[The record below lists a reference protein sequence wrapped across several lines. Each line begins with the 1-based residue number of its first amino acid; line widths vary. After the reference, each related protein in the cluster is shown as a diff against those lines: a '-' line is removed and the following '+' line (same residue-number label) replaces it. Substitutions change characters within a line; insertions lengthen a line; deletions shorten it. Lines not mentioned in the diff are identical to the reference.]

1 MLIRHQQQVL
11 NKTSR
16 KSIFLFVIISSL
28 TILVLPKCALGS
40 GQDLRSGGTVVGE
53 LTRGAEQLFEI
64 TLDRGEFFQLSI
76 IKGDL
81 NLSVALVEPGDRQ
94 LLEFVSHSYETVDLG
109 VVADSP
115 GPYLLKVRSL
125 EISEGTGR
133 FELRVQPVRI
143 AVDSDV
149 HESVA
154 RLALAAASQLC
165 ADWTED
171 SFHKAIEKYDE
182 ASRAWR
188 SARNFRGAAE
198 ALMRAGET
206 YFILGKYE
214 HALESY
220 KKAAL
225 ELRNG
230 RDRLLTAEV
239 NSRAGRLHSLLG
251 DNDTAQKL
259 LTADL
264 NYYSENVTD
273 VQSIVFKHARAQT
286 LSSLAEV
293 SYSKGNLVRLSNFVD
308 SSLKLFQET
317 GDRNGEARSLLFAG
331 YLADSI
337 GGLDKAITNFNQARD
352 LYRQMGN
359 RSGEALSI
367 TAVGI
372 THSLER
378 KDEAGIT
385 LHHEAMEMFRRI
397 GDRQSEAITVNAIGQ
412 AYYNLNQKPL
422 ALEHYKQALK
432 LFRDNGA
439 VDFTPVPVYQIAAL
453 YRETGD
459 EENALAYYEECIK
472 LSRLAK
478 KQRME
483 AYALND
489 VAAIYVTQ
497 GKREKALSQYHRVL
511 RFYALIG
518 DHRGQALALNNIGD
532 LYLSWGRHKEGL
544 SAYKL
549 ALPLSQQS
557 GERGIE
563 IATLYNVARTERDA
577 GALDAAKSHIESS
590 IEVIENLRTNVA
602 SPDFRSSYFSGVRK
616 HYDLYIDLLMQ
627 LDKRRPGQGFAA
639 AALLASERA
648 RARSLIEILAEAN
661 ADVRQG
667 VDPALLKRER
677 ELQNLLS
684 AETRYQLEVSN
695 SKEANSDPEMSQKFD
710 QLKGEYEALQG
721 QIRNQNP
728 RNDTLMR
735 PRALTVAEIQAQLGQ
750 ENTILLE
757 YALGDERSYVWA
769 VTPNSLTGYE
779 LPSRK
784 VLEDIAR
791 ELYASLTARQLGD
804 GIVDQG
810 YQARVQTADG
820 QAYEKAL
827 DLSQKLLGP
836 IAKQLGDKR
845 LLIVAEGALQ
855 YIPFDALPIPS
866 ADGMKTGE
874 PKNESNR
881 RQAGSDQWRFPDRP
895 LLISQH
901 EIISLPSISTLAAI
915 RAEASQQTSS
925 AKLVAVFAD
934 PVFSISDERV
944 PAGAKRQSDNV
955 AAVPQ
960 ITQDVALRDFRR
972 LTNRGDFTRLAH
984 AAEEADAI
992 EAAASGDAWIVKGF
1006 AASREQVLGDQT
1018 AQYRIVHFATHGIV
1032 NTEHPELSGIVL
1044 TMIKNDGSTDNG
1056 FLQLHD
1062 IYNLRL
1068 SAELTVLSA
1077 CDTGLGKDIRGEGLM
1092 GLTRGFMFAGSRS
1105 VVASL
1110 WKVDDRA
1117 TAVLMSYFYKA
1128 MLQKGLPPAA
1138 ALRWAK
1144 QELRKEPAW
1153 QAPFFWA
1160 GFVLQGEYDR
1170 PISVSP
1176 KHLTAR
1182 KPWLLL
1188 LITAVVVGFLIWQ
1201 ARNRRARAAQAKNSG
1216 PSEL

>member
-1 MLIRHQQQVL
+1 MLNHQQQL
-11 NKTSR
+11 LKKTSR
-16 KSIFLFVIISSL
+16 KSIFLFFIISSL
-28 TILVLPKCALGS
+28 TILMLPKSALGS
-40 GQDLRSGGTVVGE
+40 GQDLKAGGPVVGE
-53 LTRGAEQLFEI
+53 LAKGAEQRFEI
-64 TLDRGEFFQLSI
+64 SLARGEFLQLSI

-81 NLSVALVEPGDRQ
+81 NLSVALVGPGGRQ
-94 LLEFVSHSYETVDLG
+94 LIEYVSHNYETVDLAA
-109 VVADSP
+109 VVDSS
-115 GPYLLKVRSL
+115 GPYVLKVRSL
-125 EISEGTGR
+125 EIAEGTKR

-143 AVDSDV
+143 AAYRDV
-149 HESVA
+149 QESVA

-171 SFHKAIEKYDE
+171 SFHKTIEKYDE

-188 SARNFRGAAE
+188 SAGNFRGVAE
-198 ALMRAGET
+198 ALMKAGET
-206 YFILGKYE
+206 YFILGNYE

-225 ELRNG
+225 ELRKG
-230 RDRLLTAEV
+230 RDRLLAAEV
-239 NSRAGRLHSLLG
+239 NSQTGRLQSLLG
-251 DNDTAQKL
+251 DNDAAQKI

-264 NYYSENVTD
+264 NYYSENATD
-273 VQSIVFKHARAQT
+273 NQSLAYKRTRAQT
-286 LSSLAEV
+286 LNSLAEV
-293 SYSKGNLVRLSNFVD
+293 SYSKGDLVRLSDFVD

-317 GDRNGEARSLLFAG
+317 GDRNGEARSHLFAG

-337 GGLDKAITNFNQARD
+337 GGLDKAITNFNHARD

-367 TAVGI
+367 TAIGI

-378 KDEAGIT
+378 KDETGIT
-385 LHHEAMEMFRRI
+385 LHNEAREMFRRI

-432 LFRDNGA
+432 LFRDNRA
-439 VDFTPVPVYQIAAL
+439 VDFTPVPVYQIAVL
-453 YRETGD
+453 YRETGE

-497 GKREKALSQYHRVL
+497 GKREKALGQYHKLL
-511 RFYALIG
+511 RFYSGIG
-518 DHRGQALALNNIGD
+518 DRRGQAMALNNLGD
-532 LYLSWGRHKEGL
+532 LYLSWGRDKEAL
-544 SAYKL
+544 SSYKL

-563 IATLYNVARTERDA
+563 IATLYNVARAERDA
-577 GALDAAKSHIESS
+577 GALDKAKSDIESS
-590 IEVIENLRTNVA
+590 IDVIENLRTNVA

-627 LDKRRPGQGFAA
+627 LEERRPNQGFAA

-648 RARSLIEILAEAN
+648 RARSLIEILAEAG

-684 AETRYQLEVSN
+684 AQVRYQLEVSN
-695 SKEANSDPEMSQKFD
+695 SKEANSDTEVSRKFD
-710 QLKGEYEALQG
+710 LLKTEYEALQA
-721 QIRNQNP
+721 QVRNQNP
-728 RNDTLMR
+728 RNEMLMR
-735 PRALTVAEIQAQLGQ
+735 PRALTVAEIQTQLRQ
-750 ENTILLE
+750 ENTMLLE
-757 YALGDERSYVWA
+757 YTLGDERSYLWA
-769 VTPNSLTGYE
+769 VTPNSLTGYK

-784 VLEDIAR
+784 VLEDVALDLQR
-791 ELYASLTARQLGD
+791 SLTARQLEAGV
-804 GIVDQG
+804 VDEG
-810 YQARVQTADG
+810 YQARVQRADA

-827 DLSQKLLGP
+827 ELSEKLLGP

-866 ADGMKTGE
+866 ENETLTSELNG
-874 PKNESNR
+874 KNSS
-881 RQAGSDQWRFPDRP
+881 GDQWRFSGRP
-895 LLISQH
+895 LLISRH
-901 EIISLPSISTLAAI
+901 EIISLPSISALAAI
-915 RAEASQQTSS
+915 RAEANPPTSPG
-925 AKLVAVFAD
+925 KLVAVFAD
-934 PVFSISDERV
+934 PVVSISDDRV
-944 PAGAKRQSDNV
+944 SANAKRRSDDV

-960 ITQDVALRDFRR
+960 IRQEVALRDFRR
-972 LTNRGDFTRLAH
+972 LTNRGDFTRLVH
-984 AAEEADAI
+984 ADEEANAI
-992 EAAASGDAWIVKGF
+992 EAAASGDAWILKGF

-1018 AQYRIVHFATHGIV
+1018 GQYRIVHFATHGIV

-1044 TMIKNDGSTDNG
+1044 TMTKNDGSPENG
-1056 FLQLHD
+1056 FLQLND

-1117 TAVLMSYFYKA
+1117 TAVLMSHFYEA

-1144 QELRKEPAW
+1144 EELRKEPAW

-1176 KHLTAR
+1176 KYLTTR
-1182 KPWLLL
+1182 KVWLLL
-1188 LITAVVVGFLIWQ
+1188 LITAVIAGLLIWKV
-1201 ARNRRARAAQAKNSG
+1201 RNRRACAAHTKNPG
-1216 PSEL
+1216 PL